1 LQKKTKNLE
10 INIDD
15 KMLDNI
21 RDVLQSKEFVKIGVL
36 GKSQVREGAG
46 PSNVEL
52 AVTHEFGKD
61 NIPQRSFLR
70 LTANTAHDKFQSF
83 VDSSA
88 MGIFKGIIE
97 NRWQN
102 ILDLFGA
109 KWVEFVH
116 DTFEAQGYGEWPPLS
131 IITLLRRKNPKKLG
145 LKKLRESTKMLQ
157 DTGALLR
164 SVTHE
169 VIK

>member
-1 LQKKTKNLE
+1 MQKKTKNLD
-10 INIDD
+10 ININDEI
-15 KMLDNI
+15 LDNI
-21 RDVLQSKEFVKIGVL
+21 RDVLQSNEYVKIGVL
-36 GKSQVREGAG
+36 GKKIDPGTSVDIA
-46 PSNVEL
+46 
-52 AVTHEFGKD
+52 ATHEFGKD
-61 NIPQRSFLR
+61 RVPQRSFLR

-97 NRWQN
+97 NRWSN

-116 DTFEAQGYGEWPPLS
+116 DTFEAQGYGQWPPLS
-131 IITLLRRKNPKKLG
+131 IITLLRRKNPNKLS